1 MLRKSPMVIST
12 ELSIYVNVSQ
22 WVGSQLK
29 GENKK
34 RDNYA
39 QDIAVET
46 KSYNKDNR
54 VRNSEQQQQQQQER
68 QKSKGTRIVSTH

>member
-1 MLRKSPMVIST
+1 MVIST

-39 QDIAVET
+39 QDITVET

-54 VRNSEQQQQQQQER
+54 VRNSEQQQQER